1 MQRKRTIIIS
11 NRLPV
16 RIERKEGQLHV
27 IPSEGGLAT
36 GLGSIYKEGRNI
48 WIGWPGFIPA
58 NEEEK
63 IEVTEKLREHNLIP
77 VFLTECE
84 IEGYYEGFSN
94 EVLWPIFHY
103 HPSYAVYDQSY
114 WNMYESVNKKFAD
127 SIVRREVVHSDC
139 ICYLANQSM
148 LLL

>member
-103 HPSYAVYDQSY
+103 HPYYDVYDQSY
-114 WNMYESVNKKFAD
+114 WNMYQSVYNKFAH
-127 SIVRREVVHSDC
+127 SIMHHEVMDTYEIWIHD
-139 ICYLANQSM
+139 YQLM
-148 LLL
+148 LLP